1 MVDFAVVG
9 SGIGGSCSA
18 LMLSKRF
25 DTVVF
30 EKDSNLGGCASTFKR
45 YGSYFNSGA
54 TTFAGYKKG
63 HIVYD
68 FFNEHNVTFDA
79 KPLKNALCVIQEGKI
94 INRYKD
100 KNLFISSINAVHF
113 HKKNKAFYDLI
124 YEINEKFYAINGYY
138 YSNAHILKKLVS
150 LKSYYTLFQT
160 FRPYLFVDAK
170 TFIRKFFGGI
180 SPAYLDYI
188 DNQLLIVAQAKT
200 DEVNFL
206 TAALALG
213 YQFQDNYYV
222 TGGMQNIFAAIT
234 KNIDVRK
241 NSEILHVEKTKDA
254 YVLHT
259 KNKSFTSKNVVLNTT
274 IFDAPKLFKDKQIL
288 NYFQKYKKFDSNK
301 SAFMLYL
308 QIASTQTFEHHYQII
323 EKDLFPYAISNS
335 IFVSFGDAQDK
346 WMQNSVTISIHVDKR
361 EWDEDWDMKKE
372 VLTNAI
378 LRSIEKNLHIG
389 KDEIKRYFSAKPHTF
404 SRFINRSSLGGIP
417 MKKQNLLYKLPSNDT
432 PICGLYCV
440 GDTTYAAQGWPGV
453 MMGVRN
459 LERLT
464 CKS

>member
-30 EKDSNLGGCASTFKR
+30 EKDSNIGGCASTFQR
-45 YGSYFNSGA
+45 YGARYNSGA

-68 FFNEHNVTFDA
+68 FLHEHDVTFDA
-79 KPLKNALCVIQEGKI
+79 KPLENALSVIQEGKTI
-94 INRYKD
+94 KRFKD
-100 KNLFISSINAVHF
+100 KSLFLESINAVHY
-113 HKKNKAFYDLI
+113 HKKNSDFYDLI
-124 YEINEKFYAINGYY
+124 YAINEKFYAISGYY
-138 YSNAHILKKLVS
+138 YSNANIVNKAVS
-150 LKSYYTLFQT
+150 LTSYYKLFQT
-160 FRPYLFVDAK
+160 FHPYLFIDAK
-170 TFIRKFFGGI
+170 TFITRYFGDI
-180 SPAYLDYI
+180 SPLYLDYI
-188 DNQLLIVAQAKT
+188 DNQLLIVAQAKSE
-200 DEVNFL
+200 EVNFL

-222 TGGMQNIFAAIT
+222 IGGMQNVFEAIA
-234 KNIDVRK
+234 KHIHIYR
-241 NSEILHVEKTKDA
+241 NSEIIHIQREKNA
-254 YVLHT
+254 YALHT
-259 KNKSFTSKNVVLNTT
+259 KNKTFYAKNIVLNTT
-274 IFDAPKLFKDKQIL
+274 MFDAPKLFEDTKIN
-288 NYFQKYKKFDSNK
+288 NYFQRYEKFDAHK

-308 QIASTQTFEHHYQII
+308 QIASTKTFEHHYQII
-323 EKDLFPYAISNS
+323 EQTLFPYAVSNS

-361 EWDEDWDMKKE
+361 EWDEDWAMKKE

-378 LRSIEKNLHIG
+378 LRSLEKNLHIG

-404 SRFINRSSLGGIP
+404 SRYINRSSLGGIP
-417 MKKQNLLYKLPSNDT
+417 MKKQNLLYNLPSNDT
-432 PICGLYCV
+432 PVKGLYCV